1 MGKSDSKIGVIAGYA
16 AAILFI
22 AVAFMMVLMKD
33 SGESGT
39 LSSTNA
45 IVLAIAGIVA
55 VIAAILLIVRGA
67 RTIEKV
73 SYVMILIMGAF
84 AVASYVL
91 IDGTKF
97 TSTMFFQLFG
107 SLAFAAML
115 IGAAACGSKG
125 LKGVMAINVLFAFV
139 EIVMVM
145 LLSMGMYISIATAA
159 IALVL
164 GFWILAAASFTG
176 GEPEPKHEIDPN
188 RKSAK
193 RAMKQQ
199 EKADEEAKKEQE
211 REEKLAR
218 IAKEREKEEAKAAK
232 EEAKKEAPAAVA
244 AKEEAPAE
252 EKKEN
257 DFMSKL
263 VSSKDA
269 GKAAEEAKAA
279 PADGAA
285 AAASSDSAAAGAAA
299 AGAAAGVAVA
309 AAVADDDD
317 DEDDDFDDDEILED
331 TFTDYSPEA
340 LVRRAAWNKGL
351 RCRRDYGDYHVP
363 VAFVKGKVAVYV
375 EEPGS
380 ADTKAEEAL
389 KKDGW
394 VVLRFDINKVTDGL
408 DEGAQIADAVKAN
421 IRAIKAAKKKKKS
434 VKK

>member
-145 LLSMGMYISIATAA
+145 LLSMGMYVSIATAA

-232 EEAKKEAPAAVA
+232 EEAKKEAPTAVA

-285 AAASSDSAAAGAAA
+285 AAASYDSAAAGA

-309 AAVADDDD
+309 AAVADDDDD

-394 VVLRFDINKVTDGL
+394 VILRFDINKVTDGL